1 MPYFQITLPPPQTSE
16 VRAADHCATA
26 RFSGVGM
33 LCFALLPIVL
43 ADPAQV
49 PNLTGDLSGVRH
61 VRRVDLEGAD
71 SPL

>member
-1 MPYFQITLPPPQTSE
+1 MPYFQINFPPSRPAQQQVAE
-16 VRAADHCATA
+16 HRATG

-33 LCFALLPIVL
+33 LCLALLPIVL

-61 VRRVDLEGAD
+61 MRRVDLEGAD
-71 SPL
+71 SPR